1 MLYLAM
7 YISGYV
13 HIRHSSFALRGHM
26 RGTHPE
32 LEKDEFYSGQL
43 SVQPLEGS
51 AERTLSSVSLW
62 RKQVVIRM
70 YVCVVL
76 L

>member
-1 MLYLAM
+1 
-7 YISGYV
+7 
-13 HIRHSSFALRGHM
+13 M